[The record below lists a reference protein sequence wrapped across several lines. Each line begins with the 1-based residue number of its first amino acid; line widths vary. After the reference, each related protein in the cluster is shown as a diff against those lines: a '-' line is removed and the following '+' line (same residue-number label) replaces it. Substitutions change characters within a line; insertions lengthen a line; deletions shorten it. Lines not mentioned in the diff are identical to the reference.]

1 MFPLIDKNI
10 ELIWPLFPVGM
21 LIILI
26 ASLWL
31 FTLILR
37 LKSVIE
43 GRVKYSDVMFV
54 NLDAMPKRVALLSR
68 SHDNQY
74 QQPLL
79 FILLMLFIMHFQLQ
93 GVAWFLSS
101 ALFVTARYWHAFEH
115 VRGNHL
121 LRRTCAFIIASCT
134 LWGMWCALFVTQ
146 LF

>member
-1 MFPLIDKNI
+1 MLPQIDKNI
-10 ELIWPLFPVGM
+10 ELLWPLFPVSL
-21 LIILI
+21 LIILV

-31 FTLILR
+31 LTLLLR
-37 LKSVIE
+37 IKLVAE
-43 GRVKYSDVMFV
+43 GSVKYSDVMFV

-93 GVAWFLSS
+93 GVAWYFSS

-115 VRGNHL
+115 IRGNHL
-121 LRRTCAFIIASCT
+121 LRRTCAFIIASFIH
-134 LWGMWCALFVTQ
+134 WGMWCALFVTL